1 MLLLTIPITFSLE
14 PLNRMVEATILI
26 LKFLEEA
33 EVNKVCRF
41 KKSRVNREGKM
52 APVLRSVAEWLLRV

>member
-1 MLLLTIPITFSLE
+1 
-14 PLNRMVEATILI
+14 MVEATILI